1 MNRVTISY
9 DGRFTWLLDGEI
21 VGPTRTFSTLPQAIA
36 CARQLTD
43 ASETMIELQVSGF
56 YACVHQ
62 ERGWPRRVHAPDRA
76 A

>member
-62 ERGWPRRVHAPDRA
+62 ERGWPRRVHAPERA